1 MFRLDHNEAGS
12 LQTGAAPDL
21 VPHWVDLTG
30 LCFSSIKGTLHCMIV
45 LGRTKRVVNQ
55 WLARP
60 CGKIGMLLK
69 IVCKYN
75 DLPRGRCSS
84 MASTQHGLETASMA
98 ITNKTLAIAAT
109 SLLVG
114 LIVLGLKGLAWWLTG
129 SVALYSDMLESTVNV
144 VTAIVA
150 LIAVRLAQ
158 RPADA
163 ALPYGYHKAEYFSAV
178 VVGVMII
185 VAAIL
190 ILREAFFGFMEP
202 AMPDAPVH
210 GLAISAAA
218 TIINVVW
225 AQVLIRHG
233 RQARSPAIEADGK
246 HLMTDVVSTVGVLV
260 GLVLVYL
267 TGIAQLDSV
276 LAALVALNILWSGW
290 GVIRESVG
298 GLMDVAVP
306 AETGKLIRE
315 VIAGNAEGAIEAHD
329 VRTRQAGKLTFI
341 DFHLVVPGAMSVD
354 EAHTICDRIEA
365 KLRDTVEDVQIT
377 IHVEPEE
384 KAKHAGIVVL

>member
-1 MFRLDHNEAGS
+1 
-12 LQTGAAPDL
+12 
-21 VPHWVDLTG
+21 
-30 LCFSSIKGTLHCMIV
+30 
-45 LGRTKRVVNQ
+45 
-55 WLARP
+55 
-60 CGKIGMLLK
+60 
-69 IVCKYN
+69 
-75 DLPRGRCSS
+75 
-84 MASTQHGLETASMA
+84 MA
-98 ITNKTLAIAAT
+98 ITNKTLAIAAI
-109 SLLVG
+109 SLGVG
-114 LIVLGLKGLAWWLTG
+114 LVVLGLKILAWWLTG
-129 SVALYSDMLESTVNV
+129 SVALYSDALESIVNV
-144 VTAIVA
+144 VTAVVA

-190 ILREAFFGFMEP
+190 ILREAFYGFMAPE
-202 AMPDAPVH
+202 MPDAPLE
-210 GLAISAAA
+210 GMAISVVA

-233 RQARSPAIEADGK
+233 RKARSPAIEAAGK
-246 HLMTDVVSTVGVLV
+246 HLMTDVVSTIGVLA
-260 GLVLVYL
+260 GLALVYL
-267 TGIAQLDSV
+267 TGFAQLDSI

-290 GVIRESVG
+290 GVIRDSVG

-306 AETGKLIRE
+306 KETQGIIRE
-315 VIAGNAEGAIEAHD
+315 VIASNAEGAIEAHD

-354 EAHTICDRIEA
+354 AAHTICDRIEA
-365 KLRDTVEDVQIT
+365 KLREAVEDVQIT
-377 IHVEPEE
+377 IHVEPED